1 MSFVT
6 PFNFWNPREE
16 EACSLRTFMLVPY
29 QSVLLASKNQYESL
43 TSEWVSI
50 FPFLAVGL
58 LN

>member
-1 MSFVT
+1 
-6 PFNFWNPREE
+6 
-16 EACSLRTFMLVPY
+16 MLVPY